1 MYGKKLVSL
10 MHQRLYLFFFLQ
22 RLYLLIIR
30 EMKFK
35 IVWFDDEKKMILN
48 ELILFNNELNEK

>member
-1 MYGKKLVSL
+1 
-10 MHQRLYLFFFLQ
+10 
-22 RLYLLIIR
+22 
-30 EMKFK
+30 MKFK